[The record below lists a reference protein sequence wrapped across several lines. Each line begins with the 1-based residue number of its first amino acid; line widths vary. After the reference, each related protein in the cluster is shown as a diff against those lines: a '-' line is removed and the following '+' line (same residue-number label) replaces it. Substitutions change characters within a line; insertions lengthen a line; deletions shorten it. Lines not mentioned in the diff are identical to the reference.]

1 MQQAHTFHDI
11 RADIYKPTSQRSN
24 LTAKMKDVTA
34 SGRIIKQG
42 FLTKQALKSKRN
54 WKQRWCVLQVRM
66 IAHGTLSLS
75 IAGLLWL
82 CAFVRASVRRELA
95 RAPVKY
101 GCGGFAA
108 RRDACINTVASDVF
122 HTVAVA
128 L

>member
-24 LTAKMKDVTA
+24 LTAKMKDMTA

-66 IAHGTLSLS
+66 VAHSLLLLSRMWFVEKRETHALIPLLRTLSIPLQ
-75 IAGLLWL
+75 W
-82 CAFVRASVRRELA
+82 RYSVR
-95 RAPVKY
+95 
-101 GCGGFAA
+101 
-108 RRDACINTVASDVF
+108 DQI
-122 HTVAVA
+122 
-128 L
+128 

>member
-24 LTAKMKDVTA
+24 LTAKMKDMTA

-66 IAHGTLSLS
+66 CEAMLLYLSPALVELQPD
-75 IAGLLWL
+75 AVEEL
-82 CAFVRASVRRELA
+82 RAQLA
-95 RAPVKY
+95 TR
-101 GCGGFAA
+101 GDAA
-108 RRDACINTVASDVF
+108 
-122 HTVAVA
+122 
-128 L
+128 